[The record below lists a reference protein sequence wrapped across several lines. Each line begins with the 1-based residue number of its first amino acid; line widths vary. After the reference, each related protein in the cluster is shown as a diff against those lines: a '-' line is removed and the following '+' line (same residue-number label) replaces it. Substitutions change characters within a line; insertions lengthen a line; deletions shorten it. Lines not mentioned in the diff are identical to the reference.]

1 MGSAG
6 FLLFGGLLFGGLAV
20 YLFVSAL
27 IANNADKQNLSWAN
41 NSEPEKTDRTL
52 IKLSRPLVHQFTLQ
66 HALRIQNET
75 YRKNIRQ
82 TIKTAGISR
91 ILNEDEFIGMQILWG
106 VMIPLFVMVMNFAL
120 ELDLSYIIILAMM
133 PFGFYA
139 PIMDAKAQKKIREQ
153 NVREHLP
160 FYIDLLALSVEA
172 GMDFFAAIQM
182 LVDKA
187 EVKKSVLA
195 EELSLVLKDVQLG
208 AAKATALKDFSER
221 LDMSEITSFVA
232 VLIDSEATGAPIS
245 RVLKEQTVQMRLE
258 RFVRAEKAGAR
269 ASQAILVPMMIFI
282 VPAVFIMVF
291 GPVAISFMYGNK

>member
-1 MGSAG
+1 MGSSAL
-6 FLLFGGLLFGGLAV
+6 LLFGGLLLGGLSV
-20 YLFVSAL
+20 YLLVTAL
-27 IANNADKQNLSWAN
+27 LTNNADKQSLSWAS
-41 NSEPEKTDRTL
+41 NSEPEKTDRFL
-52 IKLSRPLVHQFTLQ
+52 IKFSRPLIHQFTLQ
-66 HALRIQNET
+66 HALRIKNPS
-75 YRKNIRQ
+75 YRKRIEQ
-82 TIKTAGISR
+82 IIKTAGISR
-91 ILNEDEFIGMQILWG
+91 ILNVDEFIGMQILWG
-106 VMIPLFVMVMNFAL
+106 FMIPIFVLVMNFAL
-120 ELDLSYIIILAMM
+120 ELDLSNIIILAMM

-139 PIMDAKAQKKIREQ
+139 PIMDASAQKKIRTQ

-172 GMDFFAAIQM
+172 GLDFFAAIQM

-187 EVKKSVLA
+187 DIKKSILA

-208 AAKATALKDFSER
+208 AAKATALKELAER

-232 VLIDSEATGAPIS
+232 VLVDSEATGAPIS
-245 RVLKEQTVQMRLE
+245 KVLKEQSVQMRLE

-282 VPAVFIMVF
+282 IPAVFIMVF